1 MLEKN
6 VSMYNEIV
14 DLVENCSYDLLDIVN
29 MPIENN
35 DMNDLFSYFNQRLS
49 YFSLEVLSKF
59 SH

>member
-14 DLVENCSYDLLDIVN
+14 DLIENCSYDLIDIVN

-35 DMNDLFSYFNQRLS
+35 DMNDLFIYLF
-49 YFSLEVLSKF
+49 
-59 SH
+59 